1 MKEEYREKVE
11 LKGQT
16 GYEKIKK
23 NLKVIDN
30 DNHGILSKVKKL
42 KRMITNTMQKV
53 EDVEVYYSEQIPLL
67 MFSYSIGRHKHFK
80 NYKSMR

>member
-30 DNHGILSKVKKL
+30 DNYGILSKVKKL
-42 KRMITNTMQKV
+42 KRMITNKM
-53 EDVEVYYSEQIPLL
+53 
-67 MFSYSIGRHKHFK
+67 
-80 NYKSMR
+80 